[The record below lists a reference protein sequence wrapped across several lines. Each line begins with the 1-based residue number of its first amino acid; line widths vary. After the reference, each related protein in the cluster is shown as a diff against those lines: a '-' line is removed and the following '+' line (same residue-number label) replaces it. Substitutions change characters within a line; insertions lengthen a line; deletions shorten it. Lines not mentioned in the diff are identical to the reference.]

1 MMEVLAEIRQ
11 RYSCRAYQDR
21 PVEQEKLDRVLEAAR
36 LAPSAR
42 NMQEWRFV
50 VVRDA
55 QLRRQLV
62 PAANM
67 QEFVGQ
73 APVVIVA
80 CAEQAEY
87 RMRCGQLAHPID
99 VAIALEH
106 MALQAVR
113 EGLAT
118 CWIGSFFPDQVRNV
132 LGIPEHISLV
142 ELLPLGYP
150 ADKPKPKSR
159 VAMEKIVC
167 YDRWSL

>member
-80 CAEQAEY
+80 CVEQAEY

-106 MALQAVR
+106 MVLQAAR

-118 CWIGSFFPDQVRNV
+118 CWIGSFFPDQVRTV
-132 LGIPEHISLV
+132 LGIPEPISLV
-142 ELLPLGYP
+142 ELMPLGYP
-150 ADKPKPKSR
+150 ADKAKAKSR
-159 VAMEKIVC
+159 VPMEKIVC

>member
-1 MMEVLAEIRQ
+1 MEVLAEIRQ

-42 NMQEWRFV
+42 
-50 VVRDA
+50 
-55 QLRRQLV
+55 
-62 PAANM
+62 NM

-118 CWIGSFFPDQVRNV
+118 CWVGSFFPEQVRNV

-159 VAMEKIVC
+159 VAMEKIAC